1 MKDSFKLNQ
10 GLSYT
15 SSDSN
20 GNDKDR
26 HPGYHSKSLS
36 RSASLFDRFGKAFK
50 RLNKIYLFYTLIIFF
65 NHFAFGVSVN
75 IVGATLVDI
84 AFIYDVALNTVSTM
98 VVANNIGYTAGAL
111 AGYLYK
117 WVNRQLSLVVF
128 TLFISLTTFG
138 FAHYGNVIF
147 IFIAISI
154 NGIGC
159 GAWDAANSV
168 WLVDMHKVGSTAVLQ
183 AAQFMYG
190 AGITL
195 APVLASNFVYG
206 EQNTTDDGTPLTVDM
221 RKETLAVPY
230 IITGIVQSIAPVL
243 LLVLYFVRKYED
255 PLSPSDA
262 RAHLEVPSLSSK
274 LDLNNNDH
282 LEAAR
287 EKNRSLDSVVMT
299 YNSGVSSGI
308 SQEKIL
314 TVSTTSLEKKVPW
327 RKTKLILCGICLAA
341 YFSAENGYFY
351 YCTAMLQYLEIHLT
365 AVEATKVTSVL
376 SLAYTIGPLVTA
388 IVSLKLQPDHIISYH
403 FVFLISG
410 WSLIYFFRTDLTMI
424 YIGSAVLGYG
434 FSAMVPAIN
443 AFTERHFKFSDTVAS
458 MYTCTCGATSLLIP
472 FLLGVY
478 FDENPLLLMYMVS
491 GFIIISLTFFL
502 LVRVWIALSH

>member
-1 MKDSFKLNQ
+1 M
-10 GLSYT
+10 
-15 SSDSN
+15 
-20 GNDKDR
+20 
-26 HPGYHSKSLS
+26 
-36 RSASLFDRFGKAFK
+36 
-50 RLNKIYLFYTLIIFF
+50 
-65 NHFAFGVSVN
+65 
-75 IVGATLVDI
+75 
-84 AFIYDVALNTVSTM
+84 
-98 VVANNIGYTAGAL
+98 
-111 AGYLYK
+111 
-117 WVNRQLSLVVF
+117 
-128 TLFISLTTFG
+128 
-138 FAHYGNVIF
+138 
-147 IFIAISI
+147 
-154 NGIGC
+154 
-159 GAWDAANSV
+159 
-168 WLVDMHKVGSTAVLQ
+168 
-183 AAQFMYG
+183 
-190 AGITL
+190 
-195 APVLASNFVYG
+195 
-206 EQNTTDDGTPLTVDM
+206 
-221 RKETLAVPY
+221 
-230 IITGIVQSIAPVL
+230 
-243 LLVLYFVRKYED
+243 RKYED

-351 YCTAMLQYLEIHLT
+351 YCKLNWNIFKTFSLLFFHPGTAMLQYLEIHLT